1 MIKIAIMYIK
11 NLKAKKKEKKM
22 AICFNRIL
30 DYQVAMLLYK
40 SVEFLNTFI
49 AKNDGD
55 RLQKQM

>member
-11 NLKAKKKEKKM
+11 NLKAKKKETKM
-22 AICFNRIL
+22 AICFNRIP
-30 DYQVAMLLYK
+30 DYQVAMLLYE